1 MKKSSVFV
9 LSLVF
14 LVNVFRRLHSYE
26 CPEYMRRRYDFIVVG
41 SGSAG
46 TVLAARLSENP
57 DHRVLL
63 VEAGESDR
71 ERKETP
77 YMDIPAL
84 YPLLVNSSVDW
95 GYYSV
100 PQKHAGYAYNNRQ
113 FPLPQGKVSGGTF
126 SINKMI
132 YQRGS
137 RHIYD
142 YWASSGASGWSFREI
157 LKYFRRSEDIAV
169 PELARSTY
177 HERCGNLRV
186 SRLPPSPFLNTYLNA
201 ANTIGYKTINC
212 NEGAD
217 IGVCRIH
224 TNIKFGE
231 RWNTLKGFIRPALGR
246 RNLDMV
252 TDAHVSKVLISDRR
266 AKGIEFIHRG
276 ISFSVQTDKEVI
288 LAAGTYGSPA
298 ILIRS
303 GIGSTSVINMLQVP
317 PISLVPVGESLQDHP
332 TVSLRVLVQQP
343 TIKPHAI
350 ADQVKNNQYLFQRTG
365 MLAELRGT
373 EALLTFQSDPTSIIA
388 YPDLQITFTSSLGD
402 HDPMIDYVGNKN
414 VSFIKSWYSLARG
427 RDGITLNIKLL
438 HPSSRGTLTLN
449 SLDPKVP
456 PVIDPAYLSS
466 PGDIRVLIKGIR
478 KAQALIQTPEFQEMK
493 ASLGPSFSGCLHHAR
508 NSDAYWDC
516 YIRHFMEPGHNAV
529 STNKMGSVNDGST
542 VVGPDLKVKGVSGLR
557 VADASVI
564 PEITDYTN
572 AATIMIAE
580 KAADL
585 IKSDIN
591 QPL

>member
-1 MKKSSVFV
+1 MKKSSVCFI
-9 LSLVF
+9 SLLV
-14 LVNVFRRLHSYE
+14 LVNVFRGLHSFE
-26 CPEYMRRRYDFIVVG
+26 CPEYMRRRYDYIVVG

-77 YMDIPAL
+77 YIDIPAL

-100 PQKHAGYAYNNRQ
+100 PQRHAGYAFNNRQ

-177 HERCGNLRV
+177 HEQCGQLRV
-186 SRLPPSPFLNTYLNA
+186 SRLPPSPLLKLYLKA
-201 ANTIGYKTINC
+201 ANGLGYRTINC
-212 NEGAD
+212 NEGTD

-252 TDAHVSKVLISDRR
+252 TDAHVSKVLISNRK
-266 AKGIEFIHRG
+266 AQGIEFIHRG

-303 GIGSTSVINMLQVP
+303 GIGPAELLQKLQIP
-317 PISLVPVGESLQDHP
+317 PISLIPVGESLQDHP
-332 TVSLRVLVQQP
+332 TVNIRVLVKVP

-365 MLAELRGT
+365 LLAELRGT
-373 EALLTFQSDPTSIIA
+373 EALLTLQSNPNSIIA

-414 VSFIKSWYSLARG
+414 LTFIKSWYSIARG
-427 RDGITLNIKLL
+427 RDGVTLNIKLL
-438 HPSSRGTLTLN
+438 HPASRGKMILN
-449 SLDPKVP
+449 SVDPKVSP
-456 PVIDPAYLSS
+456 SIDPAYLSS
-466 PGDIRVLIKGIR
+466 PEDVKLLIKGIR
-478 KAQALIQTPEFQEMK
+478 KAQELLKTPAFRDVR
-493 ASLGPSFSGCLHHAR
+493 ASLGPSFSGCLHFVQD
-508 NSDAYWDC
+508 SDAYWEC
-516 YIRHFMEPGHNAV
+516 YIRHFMEPGHNPV

-542 VVGPDLKVKGVSGLR
+542 VVGPNLKVKGVSGLR
-557 VADASVI
+557 VADASII

-585 IKSDIN
+585 IRSDAN
-591 QPL
+591 NPL